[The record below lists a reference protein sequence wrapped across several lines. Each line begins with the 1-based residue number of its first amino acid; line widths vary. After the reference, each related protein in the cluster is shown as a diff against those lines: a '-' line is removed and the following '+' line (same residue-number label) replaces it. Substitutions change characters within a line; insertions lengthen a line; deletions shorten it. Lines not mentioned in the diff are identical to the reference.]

1 MSVYINIISGFL
13 GCGKTT
19 FLNKIIPIM
28 KGKNSL
34 IENEFGNI
42 GIDGDL
48 INHSL
53 QIKEIYS
60 GCICCTVTENFK
72 KALEEVALGYKPDNI
87 LIEPSGVSSLSDV
100 LKICNKVSSNSGL
113 DIKIKNVITIVD
125 VSAFRDYCENF
136 GSFYLDQIQN
146 AQMIF
151 LSHFDNRM
159 DSEIEDII
167 EEISLVNSRATI
179 FKDPWISLSGEEI
192 IETINS
198 MEAYEIQLKDRP
210 DFIAA
215 NKRFQTFSI
224 DKLKAFTKEEIS
236 TMPNF
241 LNQKEFGFIVRAKGI
256 IQLSTKELVYF
267 DYTPHHYHWEY
278 LNAVKTTKVTVIGTN
293 LQKTKILR
301 KFVSKLGVAPWAK

>member
-1 MSVYINIISGFL
+1 MSIEINIISGFL

-19 FLNKIIPIM
+19 FLNKLIPVM
-28 KGKNSL
+28 QGKNSL

-72 KALEEVALGYKPDNI
+72 KALEELALEYIPDNI
-87 LIEPSGVSSLSDV
+87 FIEPSGVSSLSDI

-151 LSHFDNRM
+151 LSHFENRM

-179 FKDPWISLSGEEI
+179 FKEPWISLSGEEI
-192 IETINS
+192 IEIINS
-198 MEAYEIQLKDRP
+198 MEAYEIQLRDRP

-215 NKRFQTFSI
+215 NKRFQTFCV
-224 DKLKAFTKEEIS
+224 DKLKAFTKEEIA

-241 LNQKEFGFIVRAKGI
+241 FNQKEFGFIVRAKGI

>member
-1 MSVYINIISGFL
+1 MSIEINIISGFL

-19 FLNKIIPIM
+19 FLNKLIPVM
-28 KGKNSL
+28 QGKNSL

-72 KALEEVALGYKPDNI
+72 KALEELALEYIPDKI
-87 LIEPSGVSSLSDV
+87 FIEPSGVSSLSDV

-125 VSAFRDYCENF
+125 VSAYRDYCENF

-151 LSHFDNRM
+151 LSHFDNM
-159 DSEIEDII
+159 LDSEIENII
-167 EEISLVNSRATI
+167 EEISLINPKATI
-179 FKDPWISLSGEEI
+179 FKEPWISLSGEEI

-224 DKLKAFTKEEIS
+224 DKLKAFSKEEIA

-241 LNQKEFGFIVRAKGI
+241 LNQKECGFIVRAKGI

-278 LNAVKTTKVTVIGTN
+278 LNTVKTAKVTVIGTN
-293 LQKTKILR
+293 LQKNKILR